1 MTYMY
6 QKLNKRI
13 EKSRNQEAKALI
25 LNPRM
30 LKQKIRKRRKARE
43 LKLKKRKKY
52 TNYLSTQKY
61 PNQLS
66 HQSSTMIKLLNYRAM
81 VIFKSSIEIS
91 TEVEFTKLITVLSKL
106 KEVPKQLSPITENTQ
121 STIISTKRLP
131 KSHITKQS
139 LKPVRG
145 N

>member
-30 LKQKIRKRRKARE
+30 LKQKIRNRRKARE
-43 LKLKKRKKY
+43 LKLKKRKKD

-106 KEVPKQLSPITENTQ
+106 KVVPKQLSPITENTQ

-139 LKPVRG
+139 LKSVRG